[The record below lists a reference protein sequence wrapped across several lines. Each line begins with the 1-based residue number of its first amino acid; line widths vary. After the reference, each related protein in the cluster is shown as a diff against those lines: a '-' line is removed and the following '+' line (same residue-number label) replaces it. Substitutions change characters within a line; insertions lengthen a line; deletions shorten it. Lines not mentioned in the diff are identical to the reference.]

1 MQQIVKGERKV
12 ISQYITVFQTIL
24 EFSIE
29 KLGLEIVIKHNKT
42 EPDNLM
48 DNINDRLIKVCNEYL
63 ESHKLPLDKFQL
75 ATVVADLRSQAISS
89 IDAPYRAIIK
99 ESKTLV
105 QEYLD
110 KNKSKREALERI
122 RNENDSLDKE
132 IEAYNKELKEKKKTL
147 ESNFVAQPEMPSEI
161 SEPGPM
167 GPKPPTPKPKKK
179 RAHWTDALA
188 ISDFKLPI

>member
-179 RAHWTDALA
+179 RAH
-188 ISDFKLPI
+188 